1 MNRLPCL
8 IILVIV
14 LLMVSCDDTGKQF
27 KSKGIVDTRWKKI
40 PDSWIKKATQFGY
53 KKSDTL
59 LLSEFAKLIKPDTL
73 FNPHVMHV
81 DPDYGF
87 IFNSVLVD
95 LDGDNNNE
103 LLCLQGW
110 DVYSPYLCVFKQ
122 VNSNWYL
129 IYMEMIDTFY
139 SSPTLYVANNYSKNK
154 TFYLR
159 RVYDH
164 GSDVFI
170 DGYSFY
176 KLIDNHVYNCLN
188 IVNDAHIYGWG
199 LYMNQAVKSSF
210 EFSGDTSDGLSVD
223 YSYNFFP
230 GSIYKTDCPWCAHE
244 DISLIKGE
252 DNVDYT
258 YDNKEHRYKLD
269 IPSYKDKADDLTAE
283 KIACFANF
291 GNDSL
296 FIKAFRRHIDTTLKI
311 GTPLQKK
318 ILHKYLLLA
327 DKNKTVI
334 TQQLEIK
341 TKAGGT
347 TFYGPKK

>member
-1 MNRLPCL
+1 MVTNLKARKLSIPTGKKYL
-8 IILVIV
+8 IVG
-14 LLMVSCDDTGKQF
+14 SKEQCSFTYKKPDTGL
-27 KSKGIVDTRWKKI
+27 I
-40 PDSWIKKATQFGY
+40 
-53 KKSDTL
+53 
-59 LLSEFAKLIKPDTL
+59 SEFAKLIKPDTL
-73 FNPHVMHV
+73 FNPHATHV
-81 DPDYGF
+81 DLDYGF
-87 IFNSVLVD
+87 IFNSVRVD
-95 LDGDNNNE
+95 LDGDGKDE

-110 DVYSPYLCVFKQ
+110 NVYAPYLCVFKRA
-122 VNSNWYL
+122 NNDWYL
-129 IYMEMIDTFY
+129 IYMEEINTFY

-164 GSDVFI
+164 GSGVYI

-176 KLIDNHVYNCLN
+176 KLTDNHVYKCLN

-199 LYMNQAVKSSF
+199 LYMNQSVKSAF
-210 EFSGDTSDGLSVD
+210 EFSGDSNDDLSVD
-223 YSYNFFP
+223 YSYEFFP

-244 DISLIKGE
+244 EISLIKGE
-252 DNVDYT
+252 DNVDYV
-258 YDNKEHRYKLD
+258 YNNKEHKYKLD
-269 IPSYKDKADDLTAE
+269 IARYKNNADDLTAD
-283 KIACFANF
+283 KIGCFANF

-296 FIKAFRRHIDTTLKI
+296 FVKAFRRHIDTTLKI

-318 ILHKYLLLA
+318 ILRKYLLLV

-347 TFYGPKK
+347 TFLWPKK